1 MQTLLKASNHQGALS
16 LFPWC
21 CRIVLPYV
29 FFPLTGRVHCESTP
43 YPSPPPNHP
52 PMVYSSHTVHTMD
65 VTSPHVVAYSLSH
78 PNSWSTCNALSDPP
92 QRGCS
97 MQCSYCPSPC
107 GYADRPGPFAF
118 HSMEYAQSDRQSV
131 NINRKQLLRQTFCWY
146 NSNPPYIYRCLMFIW
161 NM

>member
-52 PMVYSSHTVHTMD
+52 PMVYSSHTVHTID

-92 QRGCS
+92 QEDARCS
-97 MQCSYCPSPC
+97 ALIVHRHADMQIDLDPLRFILWNTHNPTVKASTSTENNCS
-107 GYADRPGPFAF
+107 DK
-118 HSMEYAQSDRQSV
+118 HSAGT
-131 NINRKQLLRQTFCWY
+131 IQT
-146 NSNPPYIYRCLMFIW
+146 PHIYRCLMFIW